1 MGVELIVAIVGF
13 GITVL
18 TFVWRV
24 AVLSTKIHKNEDA
37 IAAAHTRLD
46 KYINKHENS
55 IEEMKNQINAIV
67 QTQVR
72 IEEKLSFL
80 IDSKKGN

>member
-1 MGVELIVAIVGF
+1 MAIAGF

-24 AVLSTKIHKNEDA
+24 AVLPTKIHKNEDA
-37 IAAAHTRLD
+37 IAAAHARLD

-55 IEEMKNQINAIV
+55 IEEMKSQINAIV
-67 QTQVR
+67 QAQIR

-80 IDSKKGN
+80 IESKS